1 MLKIHLKR
9 LIADKETEESRR
21 ISLNEISEET
31 GIHVSTLSRLA
42 NHRSTDTT
50 TANLERLCNYF
61 KCPIEKL
68 IEYLED

>member
-9 LIADKETEESRR
+9 LIADKETKESRR
-21 ISLNEISEET
+21 ISLGEISEVT

-50 TANLERLCNYF
+50 TANLDKLCRYF
-61 KCPIEKL
+61 KCSVAEL
-68 IEYLED
+68 IEYAEE